1 MPIEEEMGM
10 SSITVDR
17 RVTLEEAANAL
28 KNELGDKYE
37 VKSARKGDKETIRV
51 SHALEMATVHLVPK
65 SEATTFKVHGGGIII
80 NRIVNEFGL
89 SRRVCKAIGNGVESR
104 SSN

>member
-1 MPIEEEMGM
+1 M

-17 RVTLEEAANAL
+17 RVTLEEASNAL
-28 KNELGDKYE
+28 KDELGDEYE

-51 SHALEMATVHLVPK
+51 SHALEMATVHLMPK
-65 SEATTFKVHGGGIII
+65 GEVTTFKVHGGGIII

-89 SRRVCKAIGNGVESR
+89 SRKVCKAIGNSVG
-104 SSN
+104 SSSSI

>member
-1 MPIEEEMGM
+1 M

-28 KNELGDKYE
+28 KNEVGDKYE
-37 VKSARKGDKETIRV
+37 VKSARKGDKGTIRV
-51 SHALEMATVHLVPK
+51 SHALEMATVHLMPK
-65 SEATTFKVHGGGIII
+65 GEATSFKVYGGGIII

-89 SRRVCKAIGNGVESR
+89 SRRVCKAIGDTVGSA
-104 SSN
+104 SSS